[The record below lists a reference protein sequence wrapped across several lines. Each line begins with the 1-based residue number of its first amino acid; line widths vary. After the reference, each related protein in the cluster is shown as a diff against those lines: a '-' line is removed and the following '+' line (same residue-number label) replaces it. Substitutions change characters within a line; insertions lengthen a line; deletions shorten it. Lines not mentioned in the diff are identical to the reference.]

1 MFGDQLVGLHLLLQ
15 GFQSPVL
22 FFSTA
27 CRELQRVAWLTH
39 LEKYYSQ
46 KILILHSIFLEV
58 LPFEPSI
65 SLKYLKKQTY
75 FVHLY
80 LISQHNFFSIKAI
93 DNFDMNSY
101 INNINKTILISI
113 KGLVIIH
120 VSTVRQ
126 QCVFEVDQ
134 I

>member
-1 MFGDQLVGLHLLLQ
+1 
-15 GFQSPVL
+15 
-22 FFSTA
+22 
-27 CRELQRVAWLTH
+27 
-39 LEKYYSQ
+39 
-46 KILILHSIFLEV
+46 
-58 LPFEPSI
+58 
-65 SLKYLKKQTY
+65 
-75 FVHLY
+75 
-80 LISQHNFFSIKAI
+80 
-93 DNFDMNSY
+93 MNSY